1 MSPIDHAGDYGVG
14 QSSTISVRNFIC
26 TSLYRSQL
34 ALDKILDG
42 SGATMKLVMP
52 CISNRAIAFHEGELD
67 RVPMFRPF
75 FGFIQ
80 SSSTKSDVQSELSSG
95 FDEKGKSVDIV
106 SNELLRF
113 GSGRSVVIGNVRTPS
128 TQVAVMFEETGEYR
142 VHDLVHELQA
152 AKAFSESSKLFKGS
166 R

>member
-95 FDEKGKSVDIV
+95 FDESVPVFFITTIYTLSTAIELFSIARGFRGPRKS
-106 SNELLRF
+106 
-113 GSGRSVVIGNVRTPS
+113 T
-128 TQVAVMFEETGEYR
+128 
-142 VHDLVHELQA
+142 
-152 AKAFSESSKLFKGS
+152 
-166 R
+166 